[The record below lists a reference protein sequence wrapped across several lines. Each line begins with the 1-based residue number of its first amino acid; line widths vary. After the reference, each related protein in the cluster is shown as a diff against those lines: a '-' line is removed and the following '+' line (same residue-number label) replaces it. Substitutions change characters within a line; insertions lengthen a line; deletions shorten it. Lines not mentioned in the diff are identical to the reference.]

1 MEKFRINRR
10 VYYYETDRMGR
21 VYHSNFVNW
30 MEEART
36 EYIRSRGTTYKIME
50 ENGIFLPISEIGVKY
65 FHPVEYDENLAI
77 LLEITEITR
86 VKVSFNYEFWNE
98 TLTVKYADRN
108 NKESAAEIVTL
119 RSDTIHT

>member
-1 MEKFRINRR
+1 
-10 VYYYETDRMGR
+10 
-21 VYHSNFVNW
+21 
-30 MEEART
+30 
-36 EYIRSRGTTYKIME
+36 ME